1 MAMNNGPDTPS
12 VSVPGAVRGASILLT
27 VQAAIWGLVLLA
39 FFFQTSPSLAGQ
51 YGTGEVL
58 LTVLGLG
65 VLGGFAGGSL
75 YLAARLARPGN
86 RKARLEAIGLE
97 SFMTCFGL
105 AIFALTLL
113 GGSWSAATAGLAG
126 LVGAG
131 LSAAATGGLMAADA
145 RRYCDTQLQN
155 QA

>member
-1 MAMNNGPDTPS
+1 MAVNNGPDTPS
-12 VSVPGAVRGASILLT
+12 LLVPGSVRGASVLLG

-58 LTVLGLG
+58 LTVLGLA

-75 YLAARLARPGN
+75 ALAARLTRPGN
-86 RKARLEAIGLE
+86 RKARVEAIGLE

-105 AIFALTLL
+105 AIFAFTLL
-113 GGSWSAATAGLAG
+113 SGGRSAATAGLAG

-131 LSAAATGGLMAADA
+131 LSAAATGGLLSADA
-145 RRYCDTQLQN
+145 RRHCDAQLQN